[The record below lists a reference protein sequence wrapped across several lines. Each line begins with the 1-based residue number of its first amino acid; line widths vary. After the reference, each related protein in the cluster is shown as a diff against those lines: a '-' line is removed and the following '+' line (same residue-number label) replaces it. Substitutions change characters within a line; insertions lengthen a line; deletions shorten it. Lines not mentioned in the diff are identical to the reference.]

1 MPRKTEP
8 APTSKVCKTC
18 GVLKPI
24 EEFPEFVD
32 PTCGRTFR
40 RKFCNDCHQKRTL
53 KMANR
58 NSARM
63 AVHEFNVARARMA
76 AQCRYDP
83 LLFAESAWQWGEG
96 ALAGKDIRA
105 WQSEAMDTIA
115 QHLLNEATRYQVC
128 RIAVASGHGIGKSA
142 LTGMLTTWA
151 LACWRDPRIVI
162 TANTENQ
169 LLTKTSPEIAQWVK
183 TSLYGD
189 LFDCETMSIKYK
201 AKPGQ
206 HRADL
211 LTNSES
217 NPEAFAGLHAEGRL
231 VMMIVD
237 EASGLSE
244 VIYQTILGAMTDEN
258 TVLIFI
264 MMGNPTSPT
273 GPFREAF
280 RKNRDMW
287 NVWNVDSRT
296 VEGTNKD
303 ALNDIVRQYGE
314 DSDITKVRVRGIFPS
329 VSQKQ
334 FIPTPYVDAAYGRH
348 LRKEQYAF
356 APNIITCDPAW
367 DGDDLL
373 VIGHRQGLMYEELE
387 VLEKNNNDM
396 LVAAKL
402 AHYEDRFDADAVF
415 VDGGYGTG
423 IVSAGLTM
431 GREWTIVWFSEK
443 PTTSAYKNKRAEM
456 YDRARTWLASGGA
469 IPKVQRLYD
478 DLVAIETKPT
488 VDGVIQLRSKE
499 DMKKDGLPSPDH
511 ADAFALSF
519 AHEVHKKLK
528 ATRDTTP
535 VDKRE
540 VRILNE
546 VFDPYEG
553 E

>member
-1 MPRKTEP
+1 MKSREEKALDRLKTVS
-8 APTSKVCKTC
+8 APTSMSAA
-18 GVLKPI
+18 
-24 EEFPEFVD
+24 
-32 PTCGRTFR
+32 
-40 RKFCNDCHQKRTL
+40 KFHR
-53 KMANR
+53 
-58 NSARM
+58 
-63 AVHEFNVARARMA
+63 ARAKIA
-76 AQCRYDP
+76 ATCRYDP
-83 LLFAESAWQWGEG
+83 LLFAESAWAWGTG
-96 ALAGKDIRA
+96 ALTGKDIRA
-105 WQSEAMDTIA
+105 WQSEVLDTIA
-115 QHLLNEATRYQVC
+115 QHLLNPDTRHRVC

-151 LACWRDPRIVI
+151 LSCWRDPRIVI

-183 TSLYGD
+183 SSIYGD
-189 LFDCETMSIKYK
+189 LFNCETMSIKYA
-201 AKPGQ
+201 AKPEQ

-211 LTNSES
+211 LTNSEN

-314 DSDITKVRVRGIFPS
+314 DSDITKVRVRGIFPA
-329 VSQKQ
+329 VSQRQ

-348 LRKEQYAF
+348 LRKEQYDF
-356 APNIITCDPAW
+356 APNILTCDPAW
-367 DGDDLL
+367 EGDDLL
-373 VIGHRQGLMYEELE
+373 VIGRRQGLMYEELE
-387 VLEKNNNDM
+387 VLEKNTNDV

-423 IVSAGLTM
+423 IVSAGLSM
-431 GREWTIVWFSEK
+431 GRSWRLVWFSEAA
-443 PTTSAYKNKRAEM
+443 TTKEYKNKRAEM
-456 YDRARTWLASGGA
+456 YGRARAWLAAGGA

-478 DLVAIETKPT
+478 DLVSVETKPT
-488 VDGVIQLRSKE
+488 LDGVIQLKSKDE
-499 DMKKDGLPSPDH
+499 MKKAGLPSPDH
-511 ADAFALSF
+511 ADAFVLSF
-519 AHEVHKKLK
+519 AHEVQRKLK
-528 ATRDTTP
+528 TDPTMDPSDR
-535 VDKRE
+535 RGF
-540 VRILNE
+540 RILRE
-546 VFDPYEG
+546 EFDPYG
-553 E
+553 D